1 MYAKKRVASSAK
13 EEVTHISP
21 VKKPLTRSEVCSLD
35 PLLYVLCQ
43 EETTDPLHQEKY
55 NPRVNQLKMHFKLHP
70 SHWHL
75 YGSDVKSQEM
85 PMLVSINFRVSG
97 FILI

>member
-55 NPRVNQLKMHFKLHP
+55 NPRANQLKHALQTAPKSLALVRVRCEKSRDAHAGQYKL
-70 SHWHL
+70 
-75 YGSDVKSQEM
+75 
-85 PMLVSINFRVSG
+85 
-97 FILI
+97 